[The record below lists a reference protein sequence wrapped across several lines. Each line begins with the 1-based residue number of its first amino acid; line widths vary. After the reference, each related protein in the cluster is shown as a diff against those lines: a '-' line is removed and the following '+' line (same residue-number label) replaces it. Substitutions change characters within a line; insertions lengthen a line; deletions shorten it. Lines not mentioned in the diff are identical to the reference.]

1 MSSDE
6 DRNPMISARGAAR
19 RSGFGRGLLVL
30 ASILM
35 VIGVIGSIL
44 MPWSEVEQVRKDM
57 ARRAEESPNRF
68 LAPGSLDVDL
78 PAGRIFVEYFT
89 DQTLDDVRHITSS
102 ELVFDLA
109 VTDPSGTTVEVEHE
123 STQRANL
130 PSSRPGRSAAAIL
143 VGTAPILEAGRHRIT
158 LTLPPDESSQAVA
171 EILVINQTEQ
181 DQLYAAIWPGIG
193 VGCGLA
199 GSVFFGLTGLLA
211 LWVEKRA
218 GMSR

>member
-1 MSSDE
+1 MSKEQDE
-6 DRNPMISARGAAR
+6 NSMISARGSAQ

-30 ASILM
+30 ASVLL

-44 MPWSEVEQVRKDM
+44 MPWSAVEKVRMDM

-89 DQTLDDVRHITSS
+89 DETLDDMRHITSS
-102 ELVFDLA
+102 ELTFDLS
-109 VTDPSGTTVEVEHE
+109 VTDASGTTIEVEHE

-143 VGTAPILEAGRHRIT
+143 VGTAPIPAPGRHRIT
-158 LTLPPDESSQAVA
+158 LSLPPDESSQAVA
-171 EILVINQTEQ
+171 EILVINQAEQ

-193 VGCGLA
+193 VGCGIA

-218 GMSR
+218 GMNR